1 MRLAIAII
9 ALMLSASLARA
20 ANKAQADAALAAA
33 HEQEEAAGKL
43 GNRWLPAEAALKD
56 ASTAM
61 AAGKWD
67 TAIAEADAAKALATR
82 AIEQAHEQETAWR
95 EMVIK

>member
-9 ALMLSASLARA
+9 AMMLSPSLARA
-20 ANKAQADAALAAA
+20 VDKAQADGALAAA

-43 GNRWLPAEAALKD
+43 GNRWLPAETALKD
-56 ASTAM
+56 ASKAM
-61 AAGKWD
+61 AAGEWD
-67 TAIAEADAAKALATR
+67 KAIAEADAAKALATR